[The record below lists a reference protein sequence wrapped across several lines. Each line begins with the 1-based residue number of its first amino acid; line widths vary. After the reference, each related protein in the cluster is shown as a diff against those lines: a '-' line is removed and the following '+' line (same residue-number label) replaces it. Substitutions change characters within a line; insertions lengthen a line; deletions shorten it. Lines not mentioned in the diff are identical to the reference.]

1 MKGIKMSFFPFF
13 LLRKMHFTRRAS
25 HVSYKYG
32 RTVLPVL

>member
-13 LLRKMHFTRRAS
+13 IKKMHFTKRAS
-25 HVSYKYG
+25 HVSYKCG